1 MKANESK
8 GNYFNAKLSNTDMRK
23 LDYLAKVLR
32 LNRSETFRIILENE
46 HKSISNVIKKIKI

>member
-1 MKANESK
+1 MRANESK
-8 GNYFNAKLSNTDMRK
+8 SNYFNAKLSNTDMRK

>member
-8 GNYFNAKLSNTDMRK
+8 SNYFNAKLSNTDMRK